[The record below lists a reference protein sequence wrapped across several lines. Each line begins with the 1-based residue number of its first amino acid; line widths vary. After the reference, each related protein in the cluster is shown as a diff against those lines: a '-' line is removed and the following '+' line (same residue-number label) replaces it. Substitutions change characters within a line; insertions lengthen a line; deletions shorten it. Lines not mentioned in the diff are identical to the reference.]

1 MNFRLQIQRNVE
13 LVRHLIIK
21 ILDAFNENRYTTVIF
36 LELRLAFGTVD
47 HYVLLKK
54 FNMYGIRG
62 KNLK

>member
-1 MNFRLQIQRNVE
+1 MDFRLQIQWNVE

-36 LELRLAFGTVD
+36 LELRHAFDTVD
-47 HYVLLKK
+47 HYGLLKK

>member
-1 MNFRLQIQRNVE
+1 M
-13 LVRHLIIK
+13 
-21 ILDAFNENRYTTVIF
+21 LDAFNENRYTTVIF